1 MPLGDALL
9 GKNFMQE
16 AERRIATITAAL
28 VPKMEESIREQ
39 KETNSLLK
47 ETNSLLDEILKE
59 LRYARRKK

>member
-9 GKNFMQE
+9 GKTFMQE

-39 KETNSLLK
+39 KETNR
-47 ETNSLLDEILKE
+47 LLDEILKE
-59 LRYARRKK
+59 LSYTRRKK